1 MRVRVNVRVI
11 YGDTD
16 AMGIVYHGNYLRW
29 FEVGRT
35 ELFRTLGIVYRD
47 LEARG
52 YYLPLTKAYCHYHAP
67 ARYDDI
73 LVIETSIAD
82 WGRASIRFDYVV
94 WDEGGEAPCGRVY
107 PSRIHQ
113 RRGPCGQGPHG
124 NHRPDPGRLRAVE
137 RSGRRKG
144 KMKWRRN

>member
-73 LVIETSIAD
+73 LVIETSIAE

-94 WDEGGEAPCGRVY
+94 WDEGGAKRLVEGYTHHAFTNAGGRVVRAPMEIIALIRDACE
-107 PSRIHQ
+107 PSKDREEEK
-113 RRGPCGQGPHG
+113 
-124 NHRPDPGRLRAVE
+124 E
-137 RSGRRKG
+137 R
-144 KMKWRRN
+144 